1 MQSPSEGDREGEE
14 VGEESFSKKETD
26 TKLQDGSDIAVEDD
40 GATVPPVQE
49 DGPNRQQSDPEPDDL
64 ASLPHFEN
72 TEADFPAEINLVQE
86 NVDQVTVT
94 PHLSTT
100 PEYMEDQEPLLVEE
114 EEEEEELVVLDPEH
128 PLIRRQQA
136 ALKSH
141 LTKHLERLNLELREK
156 LAREEADAQQMQE
169 MALEE
174 SALQEKLVRL
184 QTKLEDH
191 HQTKTQAEAKHQQS
205 RDQLE
210 ITKAQYSST
219 LSQVQKAKSSVSQL
233 QTELD
238 NLMQQLIFTQEV
250 SQDLRSDM
258 KVMRNATRKAG
269 NEKIQAE
276 EQKLKQD
283 VYVERLTKDMERLM
297 QQIAMYEAQSSA
309 QAEETLAAKEALAEA
324 EMEME
329 SVVIASK
336 QLLQQWNSSLVAMR
350 RRDEAF
356 TAMQEAINMIGH
368 QVISLDREIEGYN
381 KSTTKEQELNE
392 MLTAQLNWSQMDIA
406 TSKSL
411 ITKKQTQQEALQ
423 AHYSTCVRT
432 LRETEHT
439 LTRLTKE
446 TSVLQTETNEQ
457 RRQLEKESAASLEL
471 EDMIMSQMQQKLTYN
486 MAAKYSQRLTTKMTT
501 RKKDKISEL
510 WQLKKEVE
518 EVGLESIEVGQRLD
532 NLAVTQEALEEEI
545 ANYTKLVS
553 SQQAQISSNVLSVGQ
568 NQNAIINYNQ
578 KISHIVAA
586 TGRDLSPMQIKADA
600 IKAQLEELEANIK
613 SDQQLWSKR
622 QGTLVGLT
630 QEIAVNRRDILKLQA
645 EHTHMQ
651 QGKIRIDGIINVE
664 NREDTELEKNMRIL
678 KGDLLNLN
686 TLLSKNKQLSLAMEQ
701 GNALMESE
709 FIHRHKEAERES
721 IEMQM
726 KLEKT
731 EKEKERLLNSLV
743 EAEKQIMLW
752 EKKIQLMKETIS
764 AVNSDFGQKDL
775 QTMKAEIHRMKL
787 RLNQLMKHRER
798 LLRESEATVVRMEK
812 IELRREAMIRNPHK
826 QTTKGELNRIIRG
839 LQRRIHDT
847 HKHIEEC
854 DQTIRTLQESQV
866 NLSNRLTKQKQHLIE
881 LCGTSYVLDHDII
894 KLQDTK
900 DRNLLQL
907 VALQSRAKKLQA
919 VREGSYRAS
928 ASSDESVGAA
938 LQNQTERMNA
948 VSTVLHRVCEEFP
961 QHQGALH
968 RPLVALQ
975 AHMQEPE
982 TTRGGKDR
990 GVTATT
996 EGV

>member
-1 MQSPSEGDREGEE
+1 
-14 VGEESFSKKETD
+14 
-26 TKLQDGSDIAVEDD
+26 
-40 GATVPPVQE
+40 
-49 DGPNRQQSDPEPDDL
+49 
-64 ASLPHFEN
+64 
-72 TEADFPAEINLVQE
+72 
-86 NVDQVTVT
+86 
-94 PHLSTT
+94 
-100 PEYMEDQEPLLVEE
+100 
-114 EEEEEELVVLDPEH
+114 
-128 PLIRRQQA
+128 
-136 ALKSH
+136 
-141 LTKHLERLNLELREK
+141 
-156 LAREEADAQQMQE
+156 MQE

-219 LSQVQKAKSSVSQL
+219 LSQVQKRIQLVL

-439 LTRLTKE
+439 LTRLTKNN
-446 TSVLQTETNEQ
+446 SIQYL
-457 RRQLEKESAASLEL
+457 RQLEKESAASLEL

-501 RKKDKISEL
+501 RKKDK
-510 WQLKKEVE
+510 LKKEVE

-651 QGKIRIDGIINVE
+651 QGKIRIDGTDSLLQSHFIY
-664 NREDTELEKNMRIL
+664 TELEKNMRIL

-975 AHMQEPE
+975 AHMQEASS
-982 TTRGGKDR
+982 
-990 GVTATT
+990 VQ
-996 EGV
+996 